1 MRLASLPSLPSSVA
15 PPLWPPLL
23 ATRGPGARSAG
34 HAHHA
39 LHVVIALEGELRVRA
54 GPFNQRRSRPWQRAA
69 GVITAPDAPH
79 AIDAAGREVLLVF
92 LDPESQA
99 GLSLRAILDGPL
111 RLLPRPL
118 ANVLAREPDPLAL
131 MRAEG
136 SEWTRQLV
144 ALLGGGDAPVPAV
157 HPRVRRVLRALRDSP
172 GDDVSLP
179 SLARAAGLSE
189 GRFMHAFTTSIGIPL
204 RPYLLWL
211 KLQRAAAAVAA
222 GTPLS
227 DAAAV
232 AGFADAAHMSRTF
245 RRMLGLPP
253 SALRAQMTAS

>member
-1 MRLASLPSLPSSVA
+1 MRLASLPSLPTSVA

-39 LHVVIALEGELRVRA
+39 LHVIIALDGGLRVRA
-54 GPFNQRRSRPWQRAA
+54 GSGPWRRAA

-79 AIDAAGREVLLVF
+79 AVDAAGREVLLVF

-111 RLLPRPL
+111 HILPRDL
-118 ANVLAREPDPLAL
+118 ANILAREPDPLAL
-131 MRAEG
+131 MQAEG
-136 SEWTRQLV
+136 SAWTRQLV
-144 ALLGGGDAPVPAV
+144 ALLGGEPGAPVPAM
-157 HPRVRRVLRALRDSP
+157 HPRVRRVIRALRDRP
-172 GDDVSLP
+172 GDADVSLP
-179 SLARAAGLSE
+179 ALARAAGLSE
-189 GRFMHAFTTSIGIPL
+189 GRFMHAFTRSIGIPL

-211 KLQRAAAAVAA
+211 KLQRAAAAIAA
-222 GTPLS
+222 GAPLS
-227 DAAAV
+227 DAAAA

-245 RRMLGLPP
+245 RRMLGMSP
-253 SALRAQMTAS
+253 SALRAQIAAS